1 MLKKISIRNLTELNN
16 TMCAAAADV
25 SELVRANKLPKAKKE
40 PWRKRRVEGKLKE
53 LVRDLDSLS
62 NLFEKRSIEKK
73 HKDRLDR
80 KYNIRRKRLNIVR
93 EEMKQRIGLQKLN
106 SSTLVLTNINRI
118 RFFSTIKDNFFND

>member
-16 TMCAAAADV
+16 TMCAAAAEV
-25 SELVRANKLPKAKKE
+25 SELVKANKLPKAKKE
-40 PWRKRRVEGKLKE
+40 PWRKKRLEGKLKE
-53 LVRDLDSLS
+53 LNRDLDSLN

-73 HKDRLDR
+73 IQHLKKETQHL
-80 KYNIRRKRLNIVR
+80 R

-118 RFFSTIKDNFFND
+118 GFFSTIKDNFFTIKL